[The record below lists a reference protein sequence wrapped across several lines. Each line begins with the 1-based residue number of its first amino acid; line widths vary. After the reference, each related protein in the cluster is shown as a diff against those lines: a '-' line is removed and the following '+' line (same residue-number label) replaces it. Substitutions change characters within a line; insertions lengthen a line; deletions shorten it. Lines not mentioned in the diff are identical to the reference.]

1 MNKIIAVINDD
12 NIVSRVLD
20 YSLLETVKDKNYKI
34 YSSSCDISSGMHID
48 NYTDKGKILSLS
60 ERVEKGLFIVPEGK
74 ILDGEEIRD
83 KTEVEFYLDNPM
95 SEENILKILD
105 IDEGIEYLR
114 NKTML
119 EKYNDKLVSKDE
131 YNAYQRQRRE
141 QEYENT
147 TDKQYTALSAR
158 LARSDIE
165 QAEYDEQL
173 LLLNEA
179 VVEIQEKYSYID

>member
-1 MNKIIAVINDD
+1 MKQKAIAYFDGDRNITKVDGYINDID
-12 NIVSRVLD
+12 TPPLHD
-20 YSLLETVKDKNYKI
+20 NYKI
-34 YSSSCDISSGMHID
+34 FDYDVS
-48 NYTDKGKILSLS
+48 
-60 ERVEKGLFIVPEGK
+60 VGLGF
-74 ILDGEEIRD
+74 LDGDIIRD
-83 KTEVEFYLDNPM
+83 
-95 SEENILKILD
+95 
-105 IDEGIEYLR
+105 
-114 NKTML
+114 KTML
-119 EKYNDKLVSKDE
+119 EKYNDELVSKDE